1 MKMANLLVISF
12 MLCLGMLS
20 TTIYNVKLIACA
32 SSNGISTRFYDFKVQ
47 TKRVTKLCN
56 TKDIVTINGKFPGPV
71 VYAQEDDRIIVKVT
85 NKTPFNITIHWHGI
99 RQQLSCWY
107 DGPSY
112 ITQCPIQSG
121 QSFTYNFTV
130 AKQKGTFFW
139 HAHVSWL
146 RGTAYGAMVVYPK
159 ANVHYPF
166 KNPYQEHIILLGEYW
181 IKDLQEIE
189 HSTLASGG
197 APPRADAFTING
209 HPGPNYNCSTND
221 VYQLDVVPR
230 KTYLLRLINAGLNT
244 ENFFAIANHK
254 LTIVEADAEYTK
266 PFTTDTVML
275 GPGQTLN
282 VLVTA
287 DQPVGKYSMAVAPY
301 KSGRI
306 VHYQNVSAIACF
318 NYLGAASDSLYL
330 PAKLPK
336 LDDKLAVKTVMD
348 GLRSLNQV
356 DVFKEI
362 DKNLF
367 ITIGLNVQKCHSKT
381 PKKNCQAMNNGV
393 LAASMNNISFVNPN
407 ISILEAYYKN
417 KKGSYTEDFPDRPS
431 KFYNFVNGAP
441 NNIPHDTQSLNGT
454 RTKVLE
460 YGSKVQ
466 LIFQDTGTVNIENH
480 PMHFHGHSFYVV
492 GYGTG
497 NYNPQTAKFNLVD
510 PPYMSTI
517 GVPVGGWA
525 AIRFVA
531 NNPGVWYM
539 HCHIDIHQSWGLGMV
554 FIVYNGKGESE
565 SLPSPPADL
574 PQC

>member
-1 MKMANLLVISF
+1 MANSITLFMLWLSVIS
-12 MLCLGMLS
+12 
-20 TTIYNVKLIACA
+20 TVHHVKLIAHG
-32 SSNGISTRFYDFKVQ
+32 STGGESTRFYDFKVQ

-56 TKDIVTINGKFPGPV
+56 SKDIVTINGMFPGPV

-85 NKTPFNITIHWHGI
+85 NKTPFNVTIHWHGV
-99 RQQLSCWY
+99 RQRLSCWY
-107 DGPSY
+107 DGAST

-121 QSFTYNFTV
+121 QSFTYNFSV
-130 AKQKGTFFW
+130 VQQKGTFFW

-146 RGTAYGAMVVYPK
+146 RGTVYGAMIVYPK
-159 ANVHYPF
+159 TGVPYPF
-166 KNPYQEHIILLGEYW
+166 KFPYQEHIIILGEYW
-181 IKDLQEIE
+181 MKDLQKIE
-189 HSTLASGG
+189 YDTLASGG
-197 APPRADAFTING
+197 PPPIADAYTING

-221 VYQLDVVPR
+221 FHQVDVIPG

-244 ENFFAIANHK
+244 ENFFAIADHK

-266 PFTTDTVML
+266 PFTTDTVMI

-282 VLVTA
+282 VLVSA
-287 DQPVGKYSMAVAPY
+287 DKPVGKYSMAAAPY
-301 KSGRI
+301 KSGRF
-306 VHYQNVSAIACF
+306 VLYQNVSAIAFF
-318 NYLGAASDSLYL
+318 NYIGAPSNSLYT

-336 LDDKLAVKTVMD
+336 LDDKLVVKTVMD

-356 DVFKEI
+356 NVFREI
-362 DKNLF
+362 DENLF

-381 PKKNCQAMNNGV
+381 PKQNCQAQDGV

-407 ISILEAYYKN
+407 ISILEAYYK
-417 KKGSYTEDFPDRPS
+417 KIKGIYTEDFPDMPP
-431 KFYNFVNGAP
+431 KFYDFVNGAP
-441 NNIPHDTQSLNGT
+441 NNITYDTQSLNGT
-454 RTKVLE
+454 KTKVLK

-466 LIFQDTGTVNIENH
+466 LILQDTGIVNPENH

-497 NYNPQTAKFNLVD
+497 NYNPLIAQFNLVD
-510 PPYMSTI
+510 PPYMNTI

-531 NNPGVWYM
+531 DNPGVWYM
-539 HCHIDIHQSWGLGMV
+539 HCHIDIHKSWGLGVV
-554 FIVYNGKGESE
+554 FIVHNGKGELE
-565 SLPSPPADL
+565 SLPHPPPDL

>member
-1 MKMANLLVISF
+1 
-12 MLCLGMLS
+12 MLS

-32 SSNGISTRFYDFKVQ
+32 SSNEVSTRFYDFKVQ

-99 RQQLSCWY
+99 RQRLSCWY

-112 ITQCPIQSG
+112 ITQCPIQAG

-146 RGTAYGAMVVYPK
+146 RGTVY
-159 ANVHYPF
+159 
-166 KNPYQEHIILLGEYW
+166 GEYW
-181 IKDLQEIE
+181 MKDLQEIE

-209 HPGPNYNCSTND
+209 HPGPNYNCSIND

-244 ENFFAIANHK
+244 ENFLAIANHK

-306 VHYQNVSAIACF
+306 VHYQNISAIACF
-318 NYLGAASDSLYL
+318 NYLGAASESLYL

-336 LDDKLAVKTVMD
+336 LDDKLAVKT
-348 GLRSLNQV
+348 
-356 DVFKEI
+356 
-362 DKNLF
+362 
-367 ITIGLNVQKCHSKT
+367 
-381 PKKNCQAMNNGV
+381 
-393 LAASMNNISFVNPN
+393 
-407 ISILEAYYKN
+407 N
-417 KKGSYTEDFPDRPS
+417 KKGSYTEDFPDTPS

-531 NNPGVWYM
+531 DNPGVWYM

-565 SLPSPPADL
+565 SLPPPPADL